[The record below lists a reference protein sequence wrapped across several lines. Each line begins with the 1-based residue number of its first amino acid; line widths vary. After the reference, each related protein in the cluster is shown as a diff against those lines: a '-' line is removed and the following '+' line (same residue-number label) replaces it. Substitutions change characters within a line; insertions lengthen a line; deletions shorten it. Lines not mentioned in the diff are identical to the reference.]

1 MEQKL
6 KIRAAGQYIKSVM
19 KSSPDTALILG
30 SGLGMLADE
39 LSDAIRIPYGDIPY
53 FPVSTA
59 PGHAGVMTLGRLQDR
74 DVLVM
79 GGRFHYYEGY
89 DMESIAF
96 PVRVMHE
103 LGVKNIVI
111 TNAAGGINL
120 SFKPGNLM
128 ILSDHIN
135 MTGQNPLRGPND
147 PSLGTRFPDMGR
159 LYDRS
164 LSDIVRKVAQKNG
177 IECRSGVYA
186 WMTGPSFETPAEIR
200 MLRALGADAVGM
212 STVPEAITAHHCGLR
227 VVGVSC
233 ISNMAAGVLDQK
245 VTEEEVFEITQRVK
259 DSFSS
264 LIRGFLEHI
273 DEDQGMRES
282 T

>member
-6 KIRAAGQYIKSVM
+6 KVRAAGEYIKSMM
-19 KSSPDTALILG
+19 KTSPDTALMLG
-30 SGLGMLADE
+30 SGLGLLADE
-39 LSDAIRIPYGDIPY
+39 VSQAVRIPYADIPY

-59 PGHAGVMTLGRLQDR
+59 PGHAGVMTLGRLQGR

-89 DMESIAF
+89 EMESIAF

-103 LGVKNIVI
+103 LGVKNLVL
-111 TNAAGGINL
+111 TNAAGGVNL

-128 ILSDHIN
+128 IISDHVN

-147 PSLGTRFPDMGR
+147 PSLGTRFPDVGN
-159 LYDRS
+159 LYDKRLRS
-164 LSDIVRKVAQKNG
+164 ILLKVAQENG
-177 IECRSGVYA
+177 IDCRSGVYA

-200 MLRALGADAVGM
+200 MLRTLGADAVGM
-212 STVPEAITAHHCGLR
+212 STVPEAITAHHCGIR
-227 VVGVSC
+227 VAGVSC

-245 VTEEEVFEITQRVK
+245 VTEEEVLEITQRVK
-259 DSFSS
+259 GSFSA
-264 LIRGFLEHI
+264 LIRGFLERI
-273 DEDQGMRES
+273 DED
-282 T
+282 